1 METREIFWNISGTQE
16 IFFYLFAAVAVG
28 LFAWGVYRHVRRV
41 LAGKP
46 VPFSRSDLAAR
57 FGRALSTILS
67 NRTVLRRHKL
77 GGVMHLFIMWAF
89 IVLLVATTIVAVEY
103 DLFHKI
109 FGVEHAILKGS
120 FYLGFELITDI
131 FGGLLVVGLIIALIR
146 RYILRKP
153 QLKHQRVD
161 WILPV
166 WLLAIALTGFAV
178 EGLRLT
184 ADAADLGY
192 APDWSPV
199 GAVLAGLFGGA
210 GADAMR
216 NAHVV
221 FWWLHG
227 ILALAG
233 IAVLAY
239 VPKVMHLIAAGVN
252 IFFEDL
258 RPRGR
263 LAKLDVEGAFE
274 RDEVLG
280 YETLPDLTRK
290 DFLDVVS
297 CTECGRCEMNCPAA
311 ISGKILS
318 PREIVLG
325 LRRHFNTEYPIVGK
339 PGEARRILDA
349 ELSAEAVQVCTT
361 CMACVE
367 SCPVMID
374 PLGKI
379 LEIRRNEVM
388 IHDRFPETYADVFAG
403 MEKRGNPWNEHP
415 TIRLEWAKGL
425 DVPIMADVAA
435 AAKGVDYLFWVGCA
449 AASDPRNAKIARS
462 MARILKAA
470 AVDFAVLGEEERCT
484 GDPAR
489 RMGHEYLFSILAESN
504 VELLSQYNFKHIL
517 TICPHCYNTF
527 VKDYPDFGGEYSV
540 IHHTQLIRD
549 LIEGGRLSIIN
560 RIDAVATL
568 HDSCYLGRHNR
579 IFEAPRQV
587 LAKLPGIQ
595 TVEMERNRE
604 MAMCCGA
611 GGGLTWYEEETDKR
625 VNDRRVAQAAE
636 AIGNAGASGAGKSR
650 LIATACPFCM
660 TMIEDGLAARETGLA
675 NKDIA
680 ELVAE
685 AIYDSGAGTGG

>member
-1 METREIFWNISGTQE
+1 METREIFWNISGTGE
-16 IFFYLFAAVAVG
+16 IFLYILAAVAVG
-28 LFAWGVYRHVRRV
+28 VFAWGVYRHVRRI
-41 LAGKP
+41 LTGKP
-46 VPFSRSDLAAR
+46 VRFSRSDLKAR
-57 FGRALSTILS
+57 IGRTLSTVLS
-67 NRTVLRRHKL
+67 NRTVFRRHKL
-77 GGVMHLFIMWAF
+77 AGAMHLPIMWAF
-89 IVLLVATTIVAVEY
+89 IVLFIATTIIAFEY

-109 FGVEHAILKGS
+109 FGMDHTILKGP

-131 FGGLLVVGLIIALIR
+131 FGALLVVGLIIALLR
-146 RYILRKP
+146 RYVWRKP
-153 QLKHQRVD
+153 QLKHQRID
-161 WILPV
+161 WVLPV
-166 WLLAIALTGFAV
+166 WILAIALTGFAV
-178 EGLRLT
+178 EGFRL
-184 ADAADLGY
+184 AAHSADLGY
-192 APDWSPV
+192 PPGWSPV
-199 GAVLAGLFGGA
+199 GAAFAGLFAGA
-210 GADAMR
+210 GAKSMK

-221 FWWLHG
+221 FWWVHG
-227 ILALAG
+227 FLALSG
-233 IAVLAY
+233 IAMLPY
-239 VPKVMHLIAAGVN
+239 VPKVMHLIASGVN

-263 LAKLDVEGAFE
+263 LDKLDVEGAFE

-290 DFLDVVS
+290 DLLDIVS
-297 CTECGRCEMNCPAA
+297 CTECGRCEMNCPAN
-311 ISGKILS
+311 ISGKVLS

-325 LRRHFNTEYPIVGK
+325 LRRQFNKEYPIAGQ
-339 PGEARRILDA
+339 PGETRRILDA
-349 ELSAEAVQVCTT
+349 EVSAEAVQVCTT

-388 IHDRFPETYADVFAG
+388 IQDRFPETYAEIFMG

-425 DVPIMADVAA
+425 DVPIMADVAEEG
-435 AAKGVDYLFWVGCA
+435 KGVDYLFWVGCS

-470 AVDFAVLGEEERCT
+470 GVDFAVLGEEERCT

-504 VELLSQYNFKHIL
+504 VELLSEYKFNHIL

-540 IHHTQLIRD
+540 IHHTELIRD
-549 LIEGGRLSIIN
+549 LIEQGRLKFIN
-560 RIDAVATL
+560 HIDALATF

-579 IFEAPRQV
+579 IFDAPREI
-587 LAKLPGIQ
+587 LAKIPGIQ

-604 MAMCCGA
+604 MGMCCGA
-611 GGGLTWYEEETDKR
+611 GGGLTWFEEQTDQR

-636 AIGNAGASGAGKSR
+636 AIGKAGVTGAEKTR

-675 NKDIA
+675 DKDIA

-685 AIYDSGAGTGG
+685 AIYDSSSDTKG